1 MFIEMKDLFFNN
13 QKYMFR
19 IPTDYD
25 KDITFTG
32 EEIENIC
39 KDPVFREKV
48 RVASHSLVDMMDIY
62 LEKSKGLSSKKLNAF
77 YASVMEYLIRSTTRT
92 TPFGL
97 FAGVGIGKFN
107 DCEEF
112 YIKAAKFQKKV
123 NADSEWLYGLISL
136 IEKKYMEQ
144 LNFKVNEACYV
155 KGNRVLLIYTTEK
168 DTDEISVR
176 YTNVFKIVY
185 EICQQY
191 CSYSDIFKA
200 VKASYKDTDDD
211 IISNYIKELISK
223 EILISDLRP
232 SFNCNDQLKY
242 LKNQCDKENIAEVGS
257 KIEDIREMC
266 KEYEATDIGEGINKF
281 NNIVCKMKE
290 LYKSPYYIQVDTV
303 IKDCN
308 ISLKYEVAR
317 DINRLASFFV
327 YISNKCDKRH
337 TYLDEYR
344 DKFIEKYGVDREVPI
359 LEMMD
364 SSIGIGAPISYMNPL
379 NDYYE
384 KNVDQDNCNPDI
396 KNYLIRKYEKA
407 IEESTSINLNMNEIQ
422 NIMDCTVDLEEV
434 PVSMELYFILKK
446 KNDKIQLYLGPNCGS
461 KTAGRTFGRFSIYSE
476 EFAEVVHNINDEE
489 RKVRNSNVEICEVEF
504 LPAVT
509 RDGNVT
515 RTLSYREKELT
526 VFTNSN
532 KDEDHN
538 IHLKDIFIGIDNNKF
553 YAKNNK
559 TGKYVVFESNNMY
572 NPMLHPNALRF
583 LKNISED
590 EGRRSCLEFPW
601 AFVYAQYRHIPQI
614 KFNNIIIQNERWKIN
629 KQEMAIKKD
638 GFEEFKNKFIEAVSM
653 AKMPKY
659 IYIVEA
665 DNRIKLNLDKAIS
678 LRIIY
683 EEFKKNKDQDLV
695 FERLEDGQD
704 IVFND
709 GNPYVSEIVVPL
721 FRKNEEKE
729 NTVEFNKEYIP
740 LEKHNIIPFDG
751 WLYLKLYCNENREE
765 ELIAFYILDFA
776 EEIKEKYGIQYF
788 FIRYAD
794 PKPHVRLRFKGSQT
808 MLYQIMPLIMEW
820 CSKLYKDR
828 IIGDMN
834 LSVYEREI
842 ERYGGIDLIDQAE
855 RIFFTDSLI
864 VENILN
870 LKRTGQLAI
879 DINKIAIISTIM
891 YITNFFDMYDEQ
903 LDFVGVNYHSNEFMT
918 DFKKQKNEL
927 LEICGIENNWLELTK
942 SEEGKLLFNIL
953 SSVNEEIEIYKK
965 KINEKNQNKVFK
977 NGIVTSVIHL
987 HCNRLI
993 GTDRNLEKKL
1003 MAFVESIF
1011 YAKKYIM
1018 KRNEDNAGK

>member
-1 MFIEMKDLFFNN
+1 M
-13 QKYMFR
+13 
-19 IPTDYD
+19 
-25 KDITFTG
+25 
-32 EEIENIC
+32 
-39 KDPVFREKV
+39 
-48 RVASHSLVDMMDIY
+48 
-62 LEKSKGLSSKKLNAF
+62 
-77 YASVMEYLIRSTTRT
+77 
-92 TPFGL
+92 
-97 FAGVGIGKFN
+97 
-107 DCEEF
+107 
-112 YIKAAKFQKKV
+112 
-123 NADSEWLYGLISL
+123 
-136 IEKKYMEQ
+136 
-144 LNFKVNEACYV
+144 
-155 KGNRVLLIYTTEK
+155 
-168 DTDEISVR
+168 
-176 YTNVFKIVY
+176 
-185 EICQQY
+185 
-191 CSYSDIFKA
+191 
-200 VKASYKDTDDD
+200 
-211 IISNYIKELISK
+211 
-223 EILISDLRP
+223 
-232 SFNCNDQLKY
+232 
-242 LKNQCDKENIAEVGS
+242 
-257 KIEDIREMC
+257 
-266 KEYEATDIGEGINKF
+266 
-281 NNIVCKMKE
+281 
-290 LYKSPYYIQVDTV
+290 
-303 IKDCN
+303 
-308 ISLKYEVAR
+308 
-317 DINRLASFFV
+317 
-327 YISNKCDKRH
+327 
-337 TYLDEYR
+337 
-344 DKFIEKYGVDREVPI
+344 DREVPI

-407 IEESTSINLNMNEIQ
+407 IEESTSIYLNMNDIQ

-683 EEFKKNKDQDLV
+683 EEFKKNKDLDLV